1 MAMPFIFNEQKM
13 SSKCQVTLGT
23 ADVEVKM

>member
-1 MAMPFIFNEQKM
+1 MVMPFLFNKQKM